1 VTEESRKRLPRQL
14 FTAAVII
21 GTTFLIIV
29 LMLLSRPDKTP
40 ETAPIAAVSVTSL
53 VVRAV
58 DLQPAVEVTGRL
70 QPANSA
76 LLRFEVSGQLAARHV
91 EPGQAVEK
99 DALLLSLDKGD
110 ARDALVEAQAK
121 LDMEQAA
128 IKRDRQLL
136 KISRKDKELQSNE
149 VARLEKLGAESL
161 VSASLLDQARQRL
174 LQLESAEARL
184 QYSVETAT
192 SRLSTHQAA
201 VARAQ
206 RNLARTELRAPFAGT
221 VNTVEIEPGDYV
233 TPASTAVELV
243 DLAQMDFYTEV
254 SGATAAALRLQ
265 QSVGIR
271 VAGREVEG
279 QIIALRSD
287 PDPSTF
293 THALRIRLPGEGLLP
308 GGLASTRLPLTRLE
322 SVLAV
327 PVASVLQEEGRAYV
341 FVIHDGRLERREV
354 DSGLRHADQ
363 LVITR
368 GLREGEV
375 IVASDVAALS
385 HGQSVRIS
393 Q

>member
-1 VTEESRKRLPRQL
+1 
-14 FTAAVII
+14 
-21 GTTFLIIV
+21 
-29 LMLLSRPDKTP
+29 
-40 ETAPIAAVSVTSL
+40 
-53 VVRAV
+53 
-58 DLQPAVEVTGRL
+58 L
-70 QPANSA
+70 QPANRA
-76 LLRFEVSGQLAARHV
+76 LLRFEVSGQLAERHV
-91 EPGQAVEK
+91 EPGQIAEK
-99 DALLLSLDKGD
+99 GTLLLSLEGGD
-110 ARDALVEAQAK
+110 ARDALAEAQAK

-128 IKRDRQLL
+128 IKRDRRLL
-136 KISRKDKELQSNE
+136 EISRKDKQLQSNE
-149 VARLEKLGAESL
+149 VARLEKLGADSL

-174 LQLESAEARL
+174 LQLDSTEAQL

-192 SRLSTHQAA
+192 ARLSTHQAA
-201 VARAQ
+201 LARAQ
-206 RNLARTELRAPFAGT
+206 RNLDRTELIAPFAGT

-254 SGATAAALRLQ
+254 SGVTAAALRLQ
-265 QSVGIR
+265 QSVSIR
-271 VAGREVEG
+271 VNEREVEG

-327 PVASVLQEEGRAYV
+327 PVASVLREEGRAYV
-341 FVIHDGRLERREV
+341 FVIHDSQLERREV
-354 DSGLRHADQ
+354 GTGLRHAEQ

-385 HGQSVRIS
+385 HGQSVRVS